1 MSNNQI
7 IIILLNKILNF
18 YHSKNKIMENKQNDN
33 ENNDTNNKNSENKNF
48 LNKKHNHPDTK
59 KHKKKKNNKNKI
71 KINKNKKTPLDSL
84 EKLYQ
89 KAKNLYYEKSSPYDL
104 DKLDYTKKIN
114 KEKKWT
120 YDILKSSTFDDKISS
135 LMLYIKENPKQTL
148 KYLEMLFRLLNNK
161 NRRKNES
168 VIITLK
174 ELFLEYIIQGKKYIS
189 FIKTFGNNDKK
200 YKNI

>member
-1 MSNNQI
+1 MSNYQI

-104 DKLDYTKKIN
+104 DKLDYTK
-114 KEKKWT
+114 
-120 YDILKSSTFDDKISS
+120 
-135 LMLYIKENPKQTL
+135 
-148 KYLEMLFRLLNNK
+148 
-161 NRRKNES
+161 
-168 VIITLK
+168 
-174 ELFLEYIIQGKKYIS
+174 
-189 FIKTFGNNDKK
+189 
-200 YKNI
+200 